1 MENEEKFSVDTENLK
16 EETKDTVNQ
25 VKESIKN
32 VNFKNDAE
40 ETKGFLKEMLS
51 NPFEAV
57 RKIACEEENVLN
69 KVVMIM
75 LVFIAAS
82 FAYALIS
89 VIKYG
94 KYSGVLDNILSLV
107 AGVLDPVFFVLAPSI
122 MILLLNKNNKLD
134 NDELKNYR
142 AKAEYYVRQH
152 QDNMVIAK
160 LRTNKP
166 LTVQDISVL
175 ENILWNELG
184 TKEEYEEEY
193 GSKPLGE
200 FIREIVG
207 LDMNAAKEA
216 FSEFLNETSMDSRQ
230 IYFVNQIVEY
240 IVHNG
245 IMKDL
250 SVLQEPPFT
259 DKGSV
264 VEVFTD
270 LNLWMGIRKV
280 IEQINTNAAA

>member
-82 FAYALIS
+82 FAYSLIS

-107 AGVLDPVFFVLAPSI
+107 AGVLDPVFFVLAPSV
-122 MILLLNKNNKLD
+122 MILLLNKENKKSLTTIISTIVVASVPVVI
-134 NDELKNYR
+134 NYLI
-142 AKAEYYVRQH
+142 
-152 QDNMVIAK
+152 D
-160 LRTNKP
+160 
-166 LTVQDISVL
+166 
-175 ENILWNELG
+175 
-184 TKEEYEEEY
+184 
-193 GSKPLGE
+193 
-200 FIREIVG
+200 
-207 LDMNAAKEA
+207 
-216 FSEFLNETSMDSRQ
+216 
-230 IYFVNQIVEY
+230 IVEL
-240 IVHNG
+240 VLSG
-245 IMKDL
+245 ISLITGPISTGLSAVALVLTYFGMKDL
-250 SVLQEPPFT
+250 F
-259 DKGSV
+259 
-264 VEVFTD
+264 
-270 LNLWMGIRKV
+270 GIEEHKDFIKKYAVIKV
-280 IEQINTNAAA
+280 AAALIITILVRIGIS

>member
-16 EETKDTVNQ
+16 EETKETVNQ

-82 FAYALIS
+82 FAYSLIS

-122 MILLLNKNNKLD
+122 MVLILNKDNKKSLTTIISTI
-134 NDELKNYR
+134 
-142 AKAEYYVRQH
+142 
-152 QDNMVIAK
+152 VIASVPVVVNY
-160 LRTNKP
+160 LIDIIELLISGISIVTGP
-166 LTVQDISVL
+166 ISTGLSAVALVLT
-175 ENILWNELG
+175 
-184 TKEEYEEEY
+184 
-193 GSKPLGE
+193 
-200 FIREIVG
+200 
-207 LDMNAAKEA
+207 
-216 FSEFLNETSMDSRQ
+216 
-230 IYFVNQIVEY
+230 YF
-240 IVHNG
+240 G
-245 IMKDL
+245 MKDL
-250 SVLQEPPFT
+250 FAIEEHKDFIKKYAV
-259 DKGSV
+259 
-264 VEVFTD
+264 
-270 LNLWMGIRKV
+270 IKV
-280 IEQINTNAAA
+280 AAALIITILVRIGIS

>member
-122 MILLLNKNNKLD
+122 MILLLNKNNKKKLTTIISTIAVASVPVVINYLID
-134 NDELKNYR
+134 IIELLISGISIVTGPISTGLS
-142 AKAEYYVRQH
+142 AVAV
-152 QDNMVIAK
+152 V
-160 LRTNKP
+160 
-166 LTVQDISVL
+166 LT
-175 ENILWNELG
+175 
-184 TKEEYEEEY
+184 
-193 GSKPLGE
+193 
-200 FIREIVG
+200 
-207 LDMNAAKEA
+207 
-216 FSEFLNETSMDSRQ
+216 
-230 IYFVNQIVEY
+230 YF
-240 IVHNG
+240 G
-245 IMKDL
+245 MKDL
-250 SVLQEPPFT
+250 F
-259 DKGSV
+259 
-264 VEVFTD
+264 
-270 LNLWMGIRKV
+270 GIEEHKDFIKKYAVIKV
-280 IEQINTNAAA
+280 AAALIITILVRIGIS